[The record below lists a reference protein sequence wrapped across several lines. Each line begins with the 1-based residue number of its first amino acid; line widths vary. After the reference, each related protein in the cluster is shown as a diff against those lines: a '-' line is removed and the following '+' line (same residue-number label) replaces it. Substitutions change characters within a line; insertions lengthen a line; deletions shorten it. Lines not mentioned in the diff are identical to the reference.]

1 MDGNHPPARRGLPL
15 GVRLFLAMG
24 IPYGLVMGL
33 LFASIGVFDAIS
45 SGGSLIAPAATGM
58 GVGLGAGLFYGA
70 VMALWATMF
79 QATGMTRHGAQR
91 MPTNSTVHQR
101 WRLAVPADPVAVL
114 AAARR
119 VLEERGV
126 AAVLEEGPDRLTVR
140 TRVGMRSWGEI
151 VSVEV
156 QAAGSETLV
165 EIASRPR
172 LWTTMVDGGR
182 NNDNVTAVADAVVDV
197 EAVEEPQGGQAGGT
211 RSRATGAARA
221 RDAQ

>member
-1 MDGNHPPARRGLPL
+1 ML
-15 GVRLFLAMG
+15 GTTKRAATALLFLIA
-24 IPYGLVMGL
+24 VL
-33 LFASIGVFDAIS
+33 LAAPSAALAQDGA
-45 SGGSLIAPAATGM
+45 GGSTLHYM
-58 GVGLGAGLFYGA
+58 GAGLGAGLFYGA

-119 VLEERGV
+119 VLEQRGV

-140 TRVGMRSWGEI
+140 TRVGVRSWGEI

-156 QAAGSETLV
+156 QASGSETLV

-197 EAVEEPQGGQAGGT
+197 EAVE
-211 RSRATGAARA
+211 GA
-221 RDAQ
+221 